1 MFSFCSV
8 IDKNLMCDLNIILKN
23 SSFQGIQDGI
33 KIVVNPSSQ
42 VNFKVDQLSFV
53 LDILDQDL
61 ESHAIYIS
69 RYVLKNISP
78 CIFTLFPN
86 LYFYQITCG
95 FLVYIRMWNTFIGL
109 KAIFYYLTNFF
120 GDPFPDMSF
129 QTMKNFP
136 LKLLWFYNFNSKLF
150 LHCVTLLFFDSISK
164 NLIIQNTD
172 IWLGLIFFKKYFY

>member
-1 MFSFCSV
+1 M

-69 RYVLKNISP
+69 RY
-78 CIFTLFPN
+78 C
-86 LYFYQITCG
+86 
-95 FLVYIRMWNTFIGL
+95 
-109 KAIFYYLTNFF
+109 
-120 GDPFPDMSF
+120 
-129 QTMKNFP
+129 
-136 LKLLWFYNFNSKLF
+136 
-150 LHCVTLLFFDSISK
+150 
-164 NLIIQNTD
+164 
-172 IWLGLIFFKKYFY
+172 